1 MKSLFVALLASVA
14 LMPAIA
20 SAQQA
25 SGPVTRAQVREQL
38 VQLEKAGYT
47 PGTFDPNYPAQIQ
60 AAQARVAAQNAGNQ
74 SGKPAVAPA
83 Q

>member
-1 MKSLFVALLASVA
+1 MKSLFVALLASAA
-14 LMPAIA
+14 LVPAIA